1 MEELSERGAAALED
15 VVGLFCETAEEER
28 LLRNVAEL
36 IYNEGF
42 LLGRELELKRSLEA
56 LKS

>member
-15 VVGLFCETAEEER
+15 IVGLLCEMEEEER
-28 LLRNVAEL
+28 LLRNMAEL